1 MYTPRD
7 TTGLPSTLLEGLAG
21 DSLNAQ
27 ATITTPA
34 SQAITSPSSAWDLVD
49 SLGVVYATGTANLV
63 ITETSWVKT
72 VALSASVT
80 LPSALPP
87 SSRDRAYS
95 LRWTL
100 VSAGAPLAYHSSPV
114 KVVGLVA
121 DPVGNEHSVEMEG
134 DTIYLG
140 VVLDQVYDT
149 VTLDVFKENTRL
161 TPTPLTVS
169 THVRVSSGEYYS
181 YELQPETLGIQFY
194 LTASLDPYSIS
205 WRYWKTNATRY
216 RTSGQFYVTNPSVL
230 SACSDVQQLIARAG
244 SNLFSFS
251 DRTFT
256 QQDIIT
262 MLRRGKDLFNAAGG
276 LPTLFTMLHATG
288 GIREYWLRYTE
299 VALLRAQA
307 LAEGEQAFNFSGQAI
322 SLDVDRAQHYQT
334 LADSLQSQLD
344 QDVKPLKAGL
354 LKKGLSSGDGD
365 MSQMN
370 NHSSARVGISIH
382 PASQFG
388 RYPWGQNR
396 Y

>member
-21 DSLNAQ
+21 DTLNAQ
-27 ATITTPA
+27 ATITLPA
-34 SQAITSPSSAWDLVD
+34 SQTLTSPTSSWDLVD
-49 SLGVVYATGTANLV
+49 SLGVVYATGSASIV

-72 VALSASVT
+72 VALSSPIV

-87 SSRDRAYS
+87 SSRDRSYS
-95 LRWTL
+95 VRWTL
-100 VSAGAPLAYHSSPV
+100 VSSGVNLAYHSSPV
-114 KVVGLVA
+114 KVVGLA
-121 DPVGNEHSVEMEG
+121 PDPVGNEASVELEG
-134 DTIYLG
+134 DTVYLG
-140 VVLDQVYDT
+140 VVLDQAYDT

-161 TPTPLTVS
+161 TSDPLNVT
-169 THVRVSSGEYYS
+169 THVRVSSGEHYS
-181 YELQPETLGIQFY
+181 IELQPETLSAQFY
-194 LTASLDPYSIS
+194 LSASLDPYSIS
-205 WRYWKTNATRY
+205 WRYWKTGGTKY
-216 RTSGQFYVTNPSVL
+216 RTAGQFYVTNPSVL
-230 SACSDVQQLIARAG
+230 SACADVQQLIARAG

-370 NHSSARVGISIH
+370 NHSSARVGIAIH

-388 RYPWGQNR
+388 RYPWGANR
-396 Y
+396 L